1 MAQITL
7 EGNAINTNGE
17 LPAVGAAAPDFKLV
31 AGDMSD
37 KSLADF
43 AGKKK
48 LLNIVVSL
56 DTGICIDTSKAFDEN
71 FKDRDDVVVLAISAD
86 LPFAQARTCEA
97 AQSTVTTLSMM
108 RSKNFAKDYGVLI
121 TDGPLAGLCARAVVV
136 LDEGNKVVYTQLVPE
151 IASDPDMDAAIA
163 ALNG

>member
-7 EGNAINTNGE
+7 EGNPINTNGE
-17 LPAVGAAAPDFKLV
+17 LPDVGSAAPDFKLV
-31 AGDMSD
+31 AADMSD

-56 DTGICIDTSKAFDEN
+56 DTGICIDTSKAFDE
-71 FKDRDDVVVLAISAD
+71 KLAGRDDVVVLAISAD

-97 AQSTVTTLSMM
+97 AQTTVTTLSMM
-108 RSKNFAKDYGVLI
+108 RSKNFAKDYGILI
-121 TDGPLAGLCARAVVV
+121 TDGPIAGLCARAVVV
-136 LDEGNKVVYTQLVPE
+136 LDEDNKVTYTQLVPE

-163 ALNG
+163 ALG

>member
-1 MAQITL
+1 MASITL
-7 EGNAINTNGE
+7 QGNPINTNGE
-17 LPAVGAAAPDFKLV
+17 LPAVGSTAPDFKLV

-56 DTGICIDTSKAFDEN
+56 DTGICIDTSKAFDEK
-71 FKDRDDVVVLAISAD
+71 FKGRDDVAVLAISAD

-108 RSKNFAKDYGVLI
+108 RSKSFAKDYGILI
-121 TDGPLAGLCARAVVV
+121 TDGPIAGLCARAVVV
-136 LDEGNKVVYTQLVPE
+136 LDEDNKVVYNQLVPE
-151 IASDPDMDAAIA
+151 IASDPDMDAAMA
-163 ALNG
+163 ALG